1 MQPRNA
7 LDLAFFVSGSIG
19 SKGTTDK
26 GTAVFGGDT
35 MVSGALHVS
44 QGISGSLT
52 TLADGTAYL
61 NAGSNV
67 TITTGTAGQV
77 TVSVSSTSNVDFTL
91 ANSPEDGTVML
102 FVNGQLQTS
111 GSGLD
116 YTLSNKTLTFSGESV
131 PQASDRLIATYSK
144 ST

>member
-1 MQPRNA
+1 MFA
-7 LDLAFFVSGSIG
+7 
-19 SKGTTDK
+19 DK
-26 GTAVFGGDT
+26 
-35 MVSGALHVS
+35 
-44 QGISGSLT
+44 ISGSLT

-67 TITTGTAGQV
+67 TITTGSSGQI
-77 TVSVSSTSNVDFTL
+77 TVAVSSTSNVVFNETPGGSINGSNTEFTL

-102 FVNGQLQTS
+102 FVNGQLQAS

-116 YTLSNKTLTFSGESV
+116 YRLVNKTLTFSGESV
-131 PQASDRLIATYSK
+131 PQTSDRLIATYSK